1 MPSSEVGRERGLL
14 DYHVSLAH
22 PLVRALYILPLG
34 FAGCLQKSWQCIAA
48 QPGDFH
54 QVDQVLMNDAVEGTG
69 IDMPASV
76 DG

>member
-34 FAGCLQKSWQCIAA
+34 FAGCLQKSYSPPRVHRLILVCIKTVFCTR
-48 QPGDFH
+48 Q
-54 QVDQVLMNDAVEGTG
+54 
-69 IDMPASV
+69 S
-76 DG
+76 